1 MKRVYTKSA
10 GRIGK
15 GYARVQG
22 IFRDTVLNEILD
34 RDSNAL
40 NRASVSQPTAA
51 ELHIG

>member
-1 MKRVYTKSA
+1 MKRVYTKST

-15 GYARVQG
+15 GYARVQE
-22 IFRDTVLNEILD
+22 IFGDTVLNKILD

-51 ELHIG
+51 ELQIG